1 MKIASFTCTVIG
13 LLGGLMAAL
22 TALEVSPAFVGE
34 TSAFGDIFMTTLF
47 WGGLSAIFILAAI
60 AFGVITDKDWQ

>member
-1 MKIASFTCTVIG
+1 MKIASLTCTIIG

-34 TSAFGDIFMTTLF
+34 NSAFGDVFMTTLF
-47 WGGLSAIFILAAI
+47 WGGLSGLLILAAI
-60 AFGVITDKDWQ
+60 AFGVITDKE